1 MRLINYYGYLF
12 GVFDKMLQI
21 RPAYICY
28 SVNLKIVNWRNP
40 HTPVVHI
47 HNAWHSHNGVARVK
61 DYAIPMVKG
70 LAMVFA
76 FVIVVY

>member
-40 HTPVVHI
+40 HTPY
-47 HNAWHSHNGVARVK
+47 NGVARVK

-70 LAMVFA
+70 LAMAFA
-76 FVIVVY
+76 FVTVAYRVQ